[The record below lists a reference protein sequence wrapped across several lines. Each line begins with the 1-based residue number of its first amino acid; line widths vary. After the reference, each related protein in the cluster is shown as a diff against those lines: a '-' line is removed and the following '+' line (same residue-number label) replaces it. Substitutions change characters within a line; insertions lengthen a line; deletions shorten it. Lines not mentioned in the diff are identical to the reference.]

1 MGGVVAAR
9 LEWLDRPAECLE
21 HLADGAVNVPFA
33 PGLGQLEPL
42 RAVPAA
48 HGVDQ
53 FLGSL
58 PAERDALA
66 ILAPLVVGERTVQL
80 EAELLVADAVL
91 EPLQVRLQQLKTNL
105 RDAERRL
112 DSAKC
117 EGEAGEI
124 SRA

>member
-9 LEWLDRPAECLE
+9 LEWLDRPAK
-21 HLADGAVNVPFA
+21 
-33 PGLGQLEPL
+33 
-42 RAVPAA
+42 
-48 HGVDQ
+48 

-66 ILAPLVVGERTVQL
+66 LLAPLVVGERTVEL

-91 EPLQVRLQQLKTNL
+91 EPLQVRLQQLKANL
-105 RDAERRL
+105 RDAESRL

-124 SRA
+124 SSGVRQRARFACEHRAGDAVAAAPTRTVKRSIDTISRA